1 MNAFD
6 DRADSPGSLTGEGEI
21 AQDFLGLVG
30 ARIRELRS
38 ERQLTMQQLADRSQI
53 SRRLLTQIEHG
64 QANPSLVAITRIAR
78 QLGTDFPTLLAN
90 ADQVASAVEVFGEQD
105 HVLVWSSRNGS
116 TAHLLVSTSE
126 ARTADMWLW
135 RLAPGDSYQGNA
147 DPDRSQE
154 LFYVLEGSLTITA
167 DQVDVEIQTGSASR
181 LRSDR
186 TYAYANAGST
196 TTVFVRTV
204 VLSNSSTRRAG

>member
-1 MNAFD
+1 MSGID
-6 DRADSPGSLTGEGEI
+6 EPADCPGSLTGEGEI
-21 AQDFLGLVG
+21 DQDFLGVVG
-30 ARIRELRS
+30 ARIRGLRS

-90 ADQVASAVEVFGEQD
+90 AGQAAGAVEVFGEQD
-105 HVLVWSSRNGS
+105 HVLVWSSKNGS

-167 DQVDVEIQTGSASR
+167 DQLDVEVRAGSASR

-186 TYAYANAGST
+186 AYTYTNAGNT
-196 TTVFVRTV
+196 PAVFVRTV
-204 VLSNSSTRRAG
+204 ALSRSAS

>member
-1 MNAFD
+1 MSAID
-6 DRADSPGSLTGEGEI
+6 EPADQPSSLTGEGEI
-21 AQDFLGLVG
+21 AQDFLVLVG
-30 ARIRELRS
+30 ARIRELRNQ
-38 ERQLTMQQLADRSQI
+38 RQLTMQQLADRSQI

-90 ADQVASAVEVFGEQD
+90 ADQVDSAVEVFGEQD
-105 HVLVWSSRNGS
+105 HVLVWSSTIGS

-154 LFYVLEGSLTITA
+154 LFYVLDGCLTITA
-167 DQVDVEIQTGSASR
+167 DQVEVQIKAGSASR

-186 TYAYANAGST
+186 AYSYTNAGST
-196 TTVFVRTV
+196 PAVFVRTV
-204 VLSNSSTRRAG
+204 ALSRSAI